1 MQNSIKLV
9 QKSIWSNGSHDY
21 VSRAQRDSIHSM
33 DSLVQREV
41 TACAADDY
49 RSIQIF
55 ELNHVNNL
63 YRWLLE
69 GRNETRSWA
78 SVQKG
83 C

>member
-1 MQNSIKLV
+1 MIMFLEPSETAYIPW
-9 QKSIWSNGSHDY
+9 IPWSKES
-21 VSRAQRDSIHSM
+21 
-33 DSLVQREV
+33 EV
-41 TACAADDY
+41 TAFAADDY

-63 YRWLLE
+63 YKWLLE

-83 C
+83 CC